1 MFYEGYRPH
10 CGICKQQVN
19 LTESKA
25 DECGQ
30 AVHEDCY
37 VSKLLSEKVYARA
50 GYNHSLRIQTG
61 QRTPIPLLCC
71 EDHVYRVG
79 PIPHPSLGGF
89 WY

>member
-1 MFYEGYRPH
+1 MSYKGWLPR
-10 CGICKQQVN
+10 CAICTRAVN

-25 DECGQ
+25 DEYGQ

-37 VSKLLSEKVYARA
+37 VSKLVSNVYARA
-50 GYNHSLRIQTG
+50 GYDHPLRVQTG
-61 QRTPIPLLCC
+61 KRRPIPALCC
-71 EDHVYRVG
+71 DDLYRIT